1 MLYSILAIPNLR
13 IKIIE
18 ETYLKKET
26 QPCFLCNS
34 NKLTKNNHLRLLYTV
49 LTIRFEWL
57 L

>member
-34 NKLTKNNHLRLLYTV
+34 NKLTKNSHLRLLYTV